1 MANYNK
7 LKVSWKN
14 NLSNIYKET
23 TIIGVGQEASINI
36 NLDIVSNIYVNFEV
50 NGVIYTDLVEING
63 NIINVPFKT
72 DVLKKGEHKLELT
85 AYLKNGDVIPSHTYT
100 YYVEKSIINPSDLTA
115 QTEYPILIRLLEEM
129 EKTMEDEEKR
139 KIEEAKRVEAEIS
152 RQKNENNRTFNEQE
166 RINEESNRIKQ
177 EIIRKDNEEQRVK
190 EEIERVTVE
199 TTRQN
204 NEEQRKINENERINE
219 ESTRQNNEEQRKINE
234 NERINEESTR
244 QNNEEQRN
252 NIFNAIV
259 DDYNVHLLNEQ
270 QRESNEEQRKINEND
285 RETAESTRHN
295 NEEQRKINENDRV
308 VKENIRLEN
317 ESTRQFNEQNRIDN
331 FNQMQVV
338 LNDKLNE
345 IEEFK
350 NDTNVIVKDFKNDI
364 NTEVEEQN
372 TKINT
377 HSSKLDNHE
386 ARIKTNEGYTRT
398 NAILIDAL
406 WNIGDGEV
414 LKIHNEEGNVLS
426 LIESKYGALTVDELQ
441 GNTLVNYCKNSSE
454 ELTLNNEINVQGTN
468 VTLTDTVDTGKV
480 DVVCEGNTLVNNVS
494 VKEGTFTV
502 SKRTFSLGS
511 DTLIKDNT
519 DYTIVFKASN
529 LNLDG
534 LEKLTIQIE
543 MAKGFNNYGK
553 VIGYVNKEG
562 VYKFKHSTSTRVG
575 DGKISIK
582 GLKQEWE
589 DSGSTTRTLKLSEIM
604 ILEGDWTD
612 KEIPPYFEGMKS
624 AFELEDNKVEINACN
639 SNIRFGKGGKINV
652 NS

>member
-115 QTEYPILIRLLEEM
+115 QTEYPILIRLLEEI

-166 RINEESNRIKQ
+166 RINAESNRIKQ

-199 TTRQN
+199 TIRQN
-204 NEEQRKINENERINE
+204 NEEQRKINENDRINK
-219 ESTRQNNEEQRKINE
+219 ESTRH
-234 NERINEESTR
+234 
-244 QNNEEQRN
+244 NNEEQRN

-285 RETAESTRHN
+285 RETAESIRHN

-441 GNTLVNYCKNSSE
+441 GNTLVNYCTNGSE

-468 VTLTDTVDTGKV
+468 ITLTDTVEGGKV
-480 DVVCEGNTLVNNVS
+480 DVICEGNTLVNLVPNIPFS
-494 VKEGTFTV
+494 TKTFADNGWRH
-502 SKRTFSLGS
+502 KYF
-511 DTLIKDNT
+511 TLNQPTKPSTI
-519 DYTIVFKASN
+519 YTIVINVLVNTANVERLLFGGKGNSFNSN
-529 LNLDG
+529 
-534 LEKLTIQIE
+534 T
-543 MAKGFNNYGK
+543 
-553 VIGYVNKEG
+553 
-562 VYKFKHSTSTRVG
+562 
-575 DGKISIK
+575 ISIS
-582 GLKQEWE
+582 GLGCYCIKAV
-589 DSGSTTRTLKLSEIM
+589 STDENKDHSKLFVQFNDVYNIGEFICQVSL
-604 ILEGDWTD
+604 LEGDYTN
-612 KEIPPYFEGMKS
+612 KPIPSYFEGMKS
-624 AFELEDNKVEINACN
+624 AFELEDNKVEIVGQSKNLFN
-639 SNIRFGKGGKINV
+639 GKLELGWLNNGSVVSSSNYIYTPNLLKLTQINL
-652 NS
+652 

>member
-115 QTEYPILIRLLEEM
+115 QTEYPILIRLLEEI

-166 RINEESNRIKQ
+166 RINAESNRIKQ

-199 TTRQN
+199 TTRHN
-204 NEEQRKINENERINE
+204 NEEQRKINENDRINE
-219 ESTRQNNEEQRKINE
+219 ESTRHNNEEQRKINE

-441 GNTLVNYCKNSSE
+441 GNTLVNYCKNGSE
-454 ELTLNNEINVQGTN
+454 ELTLNNEINGQGTN
-468 VTLTDTVDTGKV
+468 VTLTDTVDNSKV
-480 DVVCEGNTLVNNVS
+480 DVVCEGNTLVNLVHVDVTKPVNELTFIGNYENLPLVAGREYS
-494 VKEGTFTV
+494 IKWVTKASIIPCYIAYIDTDGIERYLVQGVNKDNFVKFTLPSNFKV
-502 SKRTFSLGS
+502 LRLYVTS
-511 DTLIKDNT
+511 DT
-519 DYTIVFKASN
+519 S
-529 LNLDG
+529 
-534 LEKLTIQIE
+534 LES
-543 MAKGFNNYGK
+543 ANYK
-553 VIGYVNKEG
+553 M
-562 VYKFKHSTSTRVG
+562 
-575 DGKISIK
+575 
-582 GLKQEWE
+582 L
-589 DSGSTTRTLKLSEIM
+589 L
-604 ILEGDWTD
+604 LEGDYTN
-612 KEIPPYFEGMKS
+612 KPIPSYFEGMKS
-624 AFELEDNKVEINACN
+624 SFELEDNKVEINACN